1 MAKKKANAPKKIVG
15 GRILG
20 KEGEF
25 WYAVKVNG
33 FDRID
38 YRDFKRELGIFCKEF
53 FIPPADVDE
62 SEVSE

>member
-1 MAKKKANAPKKIVG
+1 MSKRKANAPKKIQG

-20 KEGEF
+20 KEGDT

-33 FDRID
+33 FERSD

-53 FIPPADVDE
+53 FIPPQEEDE
-62 SEVSE
+62 ASE